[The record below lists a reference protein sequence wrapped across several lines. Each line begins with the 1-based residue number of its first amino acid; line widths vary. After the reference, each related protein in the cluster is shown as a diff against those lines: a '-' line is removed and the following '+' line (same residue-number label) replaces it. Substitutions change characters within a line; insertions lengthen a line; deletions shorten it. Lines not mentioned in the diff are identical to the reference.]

1 MTQLVVFIAG
11 LLVVAESQASDVAD
25 SSRFQGFLSHGKFIT
40 PSVNSAKH
48 GNRVDALSSQVQ
60 DLPKVADREE
70 SNNPISSSVIG
81 MGLLSLVT
89 MLGLHLRRRV
99 QPAMSTASALGDN
112 LMEMK
117 SQDSHKMSSSKVGWG
132 QLSSQNTRPSTL
144 CYATETKADLE
155 EIAKGLNPV
164 VGYWDPL
171 NVGGASQSLYSYNNE
186 QTIAWYRQAEIKHG
200 RIAMAA
206 FVGYCVQ
213 ANGIHWG
220 TKMTLGGADWP
231 TGTPPEQW
239 DALPVAS
246 KWQIILFIGMLEL
259 FDESIEP
266 HYMMGRKPGE
276 YPKFSTAYME
286 GRGFP
291 HPVPFDLFDPFGT
304 VKKYLDTPEKRARGR
319 LVEINNGRAAMLGI
333 FGFLAAS
340 KVPGSVPA
348 LTFIPPYEGN
358 YMVPF
363 EGNFH
368 LGGM

>member
-1 MTQLVVFIAG
+1 MAQLVVFIAG
-11 LLVVAESQASDVAD
+11 LLVVAETQASDVAD
-25 SSRFQGFLSHGKFIT
+25 RSRFQGFLSHSKFIT

-60 DLPKVADREE
+60 DLPKVAHREE
-70 SNNPISSSVIG
+70 SNNPISSSAIG

-164 VGYWDPL
+164 
-171 NVGGASQSLYSYNNE
+171 
-186 QTIAWYRQAEIKHG
+186 
-200 RIAMAA
+200 
-206 FVGYCVQ
+206 VGYCVQ

-340 KVPGSVPA
+340 KVPGSVPE
-348 LTFIPPYEGN
+348 LTYIRPSVGN
-358 YMVPF
+358 SLVPF
-363 EGNFH
+363 GGNFH
-368 LGGM
+368 WGGM